1 MFYYI
6 KKFWKINILACTFQ
20 VITYGIQMLL
30 NLVQMQLFQQII
42 DKDFRNF
49 LFWLFVTLAGWA
61 GYFSSRSIQIYCQGR
76 AIKEMNNHLRLDMA
90 ATLQQ
95 KSYGDF
101 HAIDS
106 GEYLSWFTNDVRQ
119 IEILAWEPFYQI
131 VGLAAQVLWSIGALA
146 FLHWSLLLAS
156 MATTIIMM
164 IAPKLFEKTMER
176 MGKENS
182 IAQADGVSKFKDLLG
197 GYEILRAF
205 GRAERFTERCVT
217 TSEQM
222 EQPSFR
228 QKYMSGLIGGGMGF
242 LVIFC
247 QVMTNILIGFL
258 SIQGIIIQS
267 ALFGGGSLCGAVS
280 NGLNDITDLRLSF
293 AASNAYFRKIS
304 GHADDV
310 PQQRSSNYAS
320 DCSAIKIENISFAY
334 GNKSVLKNQSFLF
347 EKGGKYA
354 LVGPSGCGKSTVL
367 KLLLGWLPD
376 YQGRICFD
384 DRDARTFTQEQ
395 LFQQMSYI
403 EQDVFLFNST
413 IRDNI
418 TLGFDFTEEMLNRAI
433 KGSSLDGDIINMPLG
448 LDTPVGENGNNL
460 SGGQK
465 QRVAIAR
472 ALIHK
477 RSILLVDE
485 GTSAL
490 DQKNADIVEQSLL
503 SNPDLTLILVSHH
516 LSPERKAQFTKVYEM
531 KPVS

>member
-6 KKFWKINILACTFQ
+6 KKFWKINILACAFQ
-20 VITYGIQMLL
+20 VITYGIQVLL

-49 LFWLFVTLAGWA
+49 LFWIFVTLAGWA
-61 GYFSSRSIQIYCQGR
+61 GYFLSRSIQIYCQGR
-76 AIKEMNNHLRLDMA
+76 AIKVMNNHLRLDMA
-90 ATLQQ
+90 ATLWQ

-131 VGLAAQVLWSIGALA
+131 VGLAAQVLWSIGALT

-205 GRAERFTERCVT
+205 GHAKRFTERCAT

-228 QKYMSGLIGGGMGF
+228 QKYMSGMIGGGMGF

-280 NGLNDITDLRLSF
+280 NGLNDITNLRLSF

-304 GHADDV
+304 NHAGDV
-310 PQQRSSNYAS
+310 PQQRNSNYVS
-320 DCSAIKIENISFAY
+320 DCTTIKMENISFAY
-334 GNKSVLKNQSFLF
+334 GNKLVLKNQSFQF

-354 LVGPSGCGKSTVL
+354 IIGPSGCGKSTVL

-384 DRDARTFTQEQ
+384 DRDAGTFTQEQ

-413 IRDNI
+413 IRDNV
-418 TLGFDFTEEMLNRAI
+418 TLGFDYTEEMLNQAI
-433 KGSSLDGDIINMPLG
+433 KGSSLEGDMINMPLG

-472 ALIHK
+472 ALIHR

>member
-20 VITYGIQMLL
+20 VITYGIQVLL

-61 GYFSSRSIQIYCQGR
+61 GYFLSRSIQIYCQGR
-76 AIKEMNNHLRLDMA
+76 AIKAMNNHLRLDMA
-90 ATLQQ
+90 ATLWQ

-131 VGLAAQVLWSIGALA
+131 VGLAAQVLWSIGALT

-205 GRAERFTERCVT
+205 GHAKRFAERCVT

-280 NGLNDITDLRLSF
+280 NGLNDITNLRLSF

-304 GHADDV
+304 NHAEDV
-310 PQQRSSNYAS
+310 PRQRNSNYVS
-320 DCSAIKIENISFAY
+320 DCTTIKMENISFAY
-334 GNKSVLKNQSFLF
+334 GNKLVLKNQSFQF

-354 LVGPSGCGKSTVL
+354 IIGPSGCGKSTVL

-384 DRDARTFTQEQ
+384 DRDAGTFTQEQ

-413 IRDNI
+413 IRDNV
-418 TLGFDFTEEMLNRAI
+418 TLGFDYTEEMLNQAI
-433 KGSSLDGDIINMPLG
+433 KGSSLEGDMINMPLG